1 MFLDTYQ
8 SLMDKERPA
17 FESAYQDFK
26 NKNIIKRSWMALD
39 TCENLKTKKFT
50 KRRKFRQ
57 LSKRKQNIG
66 SIPR

>member
-26 NKNIIKRSWMALD
+26 IRILLKEA
-39 TCENLKTKKFT
+39 CENLKTKKFT